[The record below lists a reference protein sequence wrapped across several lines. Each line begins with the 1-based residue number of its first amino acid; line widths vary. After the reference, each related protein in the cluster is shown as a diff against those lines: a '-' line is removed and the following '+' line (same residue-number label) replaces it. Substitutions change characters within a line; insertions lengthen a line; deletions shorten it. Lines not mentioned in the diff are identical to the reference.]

1 MDEEGEGSKRRVRG
15 LIQTYKANRKG
26 LKLLSKACKREKV
39 QKRCR
44 KRTEGF
50 CRWLGIWGERDYLMS
65 KVMGVF
71 GITIKDLPWLTVE
84 AGAIHPRARP
94 VRLTGTVQTEI
105 LGYAKKKRIKNGSI
119 FQIYSGI
126 FRMADRPGEHLLFH
140 RRHQCCDWTT

>member
-26 LKLLSKACKREKV
+26 LKLLSKACKRENV

-84 AGAIHPRARP
+84 AGRAGYP
-94 VRLTGTVQTEI
+94 PQSQTSTFNRNGADRDFRICKEE
-105 LGYAKKKRIKNGSI
+105 KDKKRFDISD
-119 FQIYSGI
+119 I
-126 FRMADRPGEHLLFH
+126 FRYIPDG
-140 RRHQCCDWTT
+140 